1 MNESNEMNEIETQL
15 RSWNLR
21 QPSAKIERK
30 LFSRRRRVEAQR
42 PAVAFGWFA
51 PVTAALLLACIVFNQ
66 HGGPATAHATNGP
79 LVAMILS
86 NQSSA
91 AYLPGSFQSGQNI
104 ISANTFE
111 WTNGSRSSSSIRS
124 LSAVKGSTNQ

>member
-1 MNESNEMNEIETQL
+1 GI
-15 RSWNLR
+15 RD
-21 QPSAKIERK
+21 K
-30 LFSRRRRVEAQR
+30 L
-42 PAVAFGWFA
+42 
-51 PVTAALLLACIVFNQ
+51 VTGVQTCALPIYQ
-66 HGGPATAHATNGP
+66 HGGPATAYATNGP

-124 LSAVKGSTNQ
+124 LSAVKGRSEERRVGKESRGGRELR